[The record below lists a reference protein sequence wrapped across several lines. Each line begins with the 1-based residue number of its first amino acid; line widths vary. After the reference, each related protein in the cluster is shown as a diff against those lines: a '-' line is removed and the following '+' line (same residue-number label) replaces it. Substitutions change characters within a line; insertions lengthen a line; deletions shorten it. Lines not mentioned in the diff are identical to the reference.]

1 MVNTTRIAHCPPQS
15 CSLFFLANKNPS
27 DSKQVGKML
36 RKSDPSSI
44 QITNY
49 SNSVLLAVIGL
60 KVSTD
65 LILAN
70 RT

>member
-1 MVNTTRIAHCPPQS
+1 
-15 CSLFFLANKNPS
+15 
-27 DSKQVGKML
+27 ML